1 MALAG
6 GRGLTRAEQTAPT
19 RFWAEPFPVFSA
31 VRAKRLL
38 SSCGP
43 ARACSFGSTGG
54 GPSVDP
60 WVLMDVSG
68 AQWGA
73 RVSLQVGSWVG
84 VRTLGTVVTLEHQPL
99 EEPNVPG
106 ENFQFA
112 DGDVS
117 CRDRGRG
124 RLCPAARGARG
135 DLSPGDAREPRL
147 SL

>member
-1 MALAG
+1 M
-6 GRGLTRAEQTAPT
+6 
-19 RFWAEPFPVFSA
+19 
-31 VRAKRLL
+31 
-38 SSCGP
+38 
-43 ARACSFGSTGG
+43 
-54 GPSVDP
+54 DP